1 MSQETNQETTPIIF
15 LDDVSVTFKTRT
27 GSILHPNR
35 VKAVQNLSLKL
46 FPGETIGIVGESGC
60 GKSTTANVMCGLQQ
74 PTSGHV
80 YFKGEDVTK
89 RSAAQRKL
97 IGRVISVVFQDP
109 ATALNARMS
118 IHDQLMDP
126 MVVHNI
132 GTPEERE
139 KRVIELIG
147 MVGLPGSVLDALPG
161 QLSGGQRQRVAIAR
175 ALSLKPDAIIA
186 DEPTS
191 ALDVSVRAQILNLLM
206 DLKKELG
213 LAMVFIS
220 HDIQTVRY
228 ISDRIMVMN
237 HGQAVERG
245 TAKEVFENPKD
256 DYTKLLL
263 GAAPSLLHPDL
274 AQFAQDLDK
283 KDLGR

>member
-1 MSQETNQETTPIIF
+1 MAEEFKTDPNEPIIR
-15 LDDVSVTFKTRT
+15 LEDVTVTFKTRT
-27 GSILHPNR
+27 GSILHPNKIQALKG
-35 VKAVQNLSLKL
+35 VSLSLM
-46 FPGETIGIVGESGC
+46 PGETIGLVGESGC
-60 GKSTTANVMCGLQQ
+60 GKSTTANVMIGLQK
-74 PTSGHV
+74 PTTGKV
-80 YFKGEDVTK
+80 YFKGVDVTN
-89 RSAAQRKL
+89 RSAADRRR

-118 IHDQLMDP
+118 IHDQLLDP
-126 MVVHNI
+126 MLVHKI
-132 GTPEERE
+132 GDKESRE
-139 KRVIELIG
+139 KRVYELIEQ
-147 MVGLPGSVLDALPG
+147 VGLPVSVMDALPG

-175 ALSLKPDAIIA
+175 ALSLQPDAIIA

-206 DLKKELG
+206 DLKKDLG

-228 ISDRIMVMN
+228 ISDQIIVMN

-245 TAKEVFENPKD
+245 TAEQIFNNPKD
-256 DYTKLLL
+256 DYTRLLL

-274 AQFAQDLDK
+274 GK
-283 KDLGR
+283 